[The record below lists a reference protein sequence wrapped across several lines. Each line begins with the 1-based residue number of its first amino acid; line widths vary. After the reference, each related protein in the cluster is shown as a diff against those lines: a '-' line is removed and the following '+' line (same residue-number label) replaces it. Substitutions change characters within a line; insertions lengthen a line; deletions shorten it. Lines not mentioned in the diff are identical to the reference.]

1 MMGNS
6 LQAYRSEAEIPFRRG
21 CRVFLNRIFCFKIIL
36 FRFCAVSD
44 TYELSYMFHRF
55 YDTNMSH
62 NTKEGLISGCIA
74 GSNLFVG
81 SAFEIERCFTSRISP
96 NFDSMLPYQTKCL

>member
-21 CRVFLNRIFCFKIIL
+21 CRVLLNRIFCFKIIL

-55 YDTNMSH
+55 YDTNMYH
-62 NTKEGLISGCIA
+62 NTKGDYFLAVSRGLTFLLDRRWKLEHI
-74 GSNLFVG
+74 LK
-81 SAFEIERCFTSRISP
+81 T
-96 NFDSMLPYQTKCL
+96 